1 MVNAIFHHIR
11 ASWKE
16 SASVR
21 QIADLT
27 DQQFADIGGQ
37 RLDSRLLEKARRH
50 RSRESV
56 QFHKLV
62 GVFSYPTA

>member
-1 MVNAIFHHIR
+1 MVNTIFHHIR

-37 RLDSRLLEKARRH
+37 RLDSRLLEK
-50 RSRESV
+50 S
-56 QFHKLV
+56 V